1 VSLTP
6 IVEAFGMVA
15 LLFIA
20 AGAAGVR
27 WVSGVWGVDVGG
39 SSTPTTPPGW
49 GAALRVAWPS
59 AAAEAFG
66 LTLLAALWFGS
77 LGHGGW
83 LLVFL
88 LVGALA
94 AGAERWSRHR
104 LLGTP
109 TRLELKL
116 FALGLL
122 KYALA
127 GWLCAWRLS

>member
-1 VSLTP
+1 MSLTP
-6 IVEAFGMVA
+6 IVGAFGMVA
-15 LLFIA
+15 LVFIA
-20 AGAAGVR
+20 VGAAAVR
-27 WVSGVWGVDVGG
+27 WAGGVWGAKVRG
-39 SSTPTTPPGW
+39 SSPPTTPPAW
-49 GAALRVAWPS
+49 GAALRVAWPP
-59 AAAEAFG
+59 AAAEALG
-66 LTLLAALWFGS
+66 IVLLAALWFGS

-94 AGAERWSRHR
+94 TGADRWVRHR
-104 LLGTP
+104 LLGSP
-109 TRLELKL
+109 APLELKL